1 MSQVRLARAFA
12 LVGSVGLGSCG
23 LSNPQISELWDADYP
38 GDPSTLTPPVSATA
52 QIEFEIKKRIYCELK
67 AAVYSANHFPVT
79 ESDTLTGK
87 RIVKMKSLIPLDW
100 SAQVALSLQVDEA
113 TSLSPGVTF
122 NQVLQDAT
130 TIFGVQTVTT
140 SQSFNLGIG
149 ATLKSTATRIDKY
162 NPEYTIA
169 FLSKT
174 PTSADY
180 ICDPRRPEN
189 DPFRRLGW
197 TPASSSPFLI
207 ESDLGIEKWLLGAM
221 FVNNLLPSDVLPK
234 KDGSNKTDSVSYE
247 IKFEIVSS
255 GNLTPTWK
263 LVRISANTDGPFFG
277 TGRTRTHDLIITL
290 GPKTNETNNAHLA
303 SQIGSAVGS
312 ANRALLSRP

>member
-1 MSQVRLARAFA
+1 MSNERLKA
-12 LVGSVGLGSCG
+12 LSAIVGCITLGACG
-23 LSNPQISELWDADYP
+23 LANPQISETWDADYP
-38 GDPSTLTPPVSATA
+38 GDPATLTPPVSATA

-67 AAVYSANHFPVT
+67 AAVYKANHFPVM
-79 ESDTLTGK
+79 ESDSVGGK
-87 RIVKMKSLIPLDW
+87 QNVKMKSLIPSDW
-100 SAQVALSLQVDEA
+100 SAQVALSLQVDET

-122 NQVLQDAT
+122 NKVLEDAVT
-130 TIFGVQTVTT
+130 TFGVQTVTT
-140 SQSFNLGIG
+140 SQSFNLGLG
-149 ATLKSTATRIDKY
+149 GTLKSTATRIDKF
-162 NPEYTIA
+162 NPEYSVA
-169 FLSKT
+169 FLSKA

-180 ICDPRRPEN
+180 ICDPKRPEN
-189 DPFRRLGW
+189 DPFRRIGW
-197 TPASSSPFLI
+197 VPPSSSPFLI

-255 GNLTPTWK
+255 GNITPTWK
-263 LVRISANTDGPFFG
+263 LVRVSANTDGPLFG

-303 SQIGSAVGS
+303 AQIGSAVGS